1 MSAFRPLNLAPALL
15 AFFASSCAVSSTT
28 TEAPAAPAFESVPPQ
43 TEADVTVEME
53 VMDSSSDTA
62 PASVVPVAAAAND
75 APAVVDALLVVQ
87 DPVPAVE
94 QDPQPASP
102 GLSIWNTPAF
112 RRQLATSYLS
122 ETEIEPVVT
131 LEERDLMLEV
141 LDLISKDQLDEAVEL
156 ILDVRTEG
164 SSAVFDFTL
173 ANLRFQQDDLPAAV
187 VACRQAIDKHPKFR
201 RAWRLI
207 GQIHVREAEFDEALP
222 ALTRVVE
229 LGGGD
234 AITYGMLGFAYVSTA
249 RYLPAESA
257 FRQAIL
263 LDPYTLDWKMGLA
276 ESLFRQARFPE
287 AVAFFGQLIEENP
300 SRPDFWLAQGEG
312 YARMG
317 ETLKAAENFEM
328 VDRLGGSTYDSLM
341 NLGDIYANGE
351 LFELAV
357 SGYQRAL
364 AMDPTKPIDRLV
376 RAAKYLSANGALSET
391 RALVESIEAS
401 LGEDVDVAVRK
412 DLLRLRARIAVAE
425 GVGDEETKILEE
437 IVSLDPLDGDALI
450 LLGQQAGRS
459 GNVEQAVFYLERA
472 ANIEGFEADAK
483 IRHGQLLVGQ
493 GRYQEALPLLRRAQ
507 QLQPRDNVQEYIE
520 QVERFAQSR

>member
-1 MSAFRPLNLAPALL
+1 
-15 AFFASSCAVSSTT
+15 
-28 TEAPAAPAFESVPPQ
+28 
-43 TEADVTVEME
+43 
-53 VMDSSSDTA
+53 
-62 PASVVPVAAAAND
+62 
-75 APAVVDALLVVQ
+75 
-87 DPVPAVE
+87 
-94 QDPQPASP
+94 
-102 GLSIWNTPAF
+102 
-112 RRQLATSYLS
+112 
-122 ETEIEPVVT
+122 
-131 LEERDLMLEV
+131 
-141 LDLISKDQLDEAVEL
+141 
-156 ILDVRTEG
+156 
-164 SSAVFDFTL
+164 
-173 ANLRFQQDDLPAAV
+173 
-187 VACRQAIDKHPKFR
+187 
-201 RAWRLI
+201 
-207 GQIHVREAEFDEALP
+207 
-222 ALTRVVE
+222 
-229 LGGGD
+229 
-234 AITYGMLGFAYVSTA
+234 
-249 RYLPAESA
+249 
-257 FRQAIL
+257 
-263 LDPYTLDWKMGLA
+263 
-276 ESLFRQARFPE
+276 
-287 AVAFFGQLIEENP
+287 
-300 SRPDFWLAQGEG
+300 
-312 YARMG
+312 
-317 ETLKAAENFEM
+317 
-328 VDRLGGSTYDSLM
+328 M